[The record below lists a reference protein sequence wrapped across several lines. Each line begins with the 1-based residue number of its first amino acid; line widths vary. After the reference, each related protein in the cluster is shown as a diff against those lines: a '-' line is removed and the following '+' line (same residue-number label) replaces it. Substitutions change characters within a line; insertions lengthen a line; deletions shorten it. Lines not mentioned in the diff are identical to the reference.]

1 MTQLDFLEANKI
13 YDSIMQTNKDLNE
26 SLADEET
33 YNMAKTFI
41 EERDVSD
48 EIKKYALFL
57 IEEEA
62 VKEIKNI

>member
-13 YDSIMQTNKDLNE
+13 YDSIMQTNKDLDE
-26 SLADEET
+26 SLANEEI

-48 EIKKYALFL
+48 EIKMYALFL

>member
-13 YDSIMQTNKDLNE
+13 YDSIMQTNKDLDE
-26 SLADEET
+26 SLANEEI

-57 IEEEA
+57 IEEET